1 MVVHLLIS
9 LGYWEIWE
17 ASQGQV
23 FLGTFEG
30 VGGTWR
36 YRCAEVICMKLLL
49 LGWDEETMDRS
60 VLKETYL
67 GIPSTPA

>member
-1 MVVHLLIS
+1 MVVHVLIS

-23 FLGTFEG
+23 FLGTVEG
-30 VGGTWR
+30 VRGTWR
-36 YRCAEVICMKLLL
+36 HRCAKVICMKLFL

-60 VLKETYL
+60 VLTETYL
-67 GIPSTPA
+67 DIPSTPA

>member
-1 MVVHLLIS
+1 MVVHLHIS

-36 YRCAEVICMKLLL
+36 YRCAEVIWMKLLL
-49 LGWDEETMDRS
+49 LGWDEETMGRS
-60 VLKETYL
+60 VFTETYL
-67 GIPSTPA
+67 GVPSTPA